1 MPDEE
6 SWRSESAY
14 TYIDQLNAEELAW
27 EFLRRNPE
35 YRAGYHELLSAGH
48 MTWEA
53 ATNFASRWG
62 LRFRRRPEIPA
73 TSQPVSW
80 SAQIDP
86 AVILFRSGQTP
97 RSGEPLTVEEIRA
110 PIGKAHV

>member
-1 MPDEE
+1 MP
-6 SWRSESAY
+6 W
-14 TYIDQLNAEELAW
+14 
-27 EFLRRNPE
+27 
-35 YRAGYHELLSAGH
+35 
-48 MTWEA
+48 A
-53 ATNFASRWG
+53 APTHFASRWG

-86 AVILFRSGQTP
+86 AVILFRSGPTP

-110 PIGKAHV
+110 HASFAHEAVPSQLRLGGERYSVDLAAIGDGKPLADRKRVV

>member
-62 LRFRRRPEIPA
+62 LRFRRRPRNPRHFP
-73 TSQPVSW
+73 TGLLVGP
-80 SAQIDP
+80 D
-86 AVILFRSGQTP
+86 RSGRDSLPQRPDT
-97 RSGEPLTVEEIRA
+97 EIRRT
-110 PIGKAHV
+110 AHC